1 MIGAAETSRRLA
13 RLRNRHRG
21 ERCVLVANGPS
32 LNRMSLGF
40 LRREHVIGLNKIY
53 LGFQRFGFYPRYYV
67 AINRKVLEQSAQE
80 IRSLNCVK
88 FLSGHAAAA
97 GLHEDALTHLIGPGP
112 ADEPFSRDLSR
123 GMHEGWTV
131 TFAALQVAYHLG
143 FSEVALIGLDHR
155 YQYEGKPNESRVM
168 AGPDPNHF
176 SDAYFAH
183 GQSWDNPDLA
193 RSEASYR
200 LAREAFEA
208 DGRRIVDATLDGACT
223 VFPKARWQEY
233 FAIPT

>member
-1 MIGAAETSRRLA
+1 MIGTRGALRRLA
-13 RLRNRHRG
+13 GLRDRHRG

-32 LNRMSLGF
+32 LNRMSLGD
-40 LRREHVIGLNKIY
+40 LRHEHVIGLNKIY
-53 LGFQRFGFYPRYYV
+53 LGLARFGFYPRYYV
-67 AINRKVLEQSAQE
+67 AVNRKVLEQSAPQ

-88 FLSGHAAAA
+88 FLSSHAAAA
-97 GLHEDALTHLIGPGP
+97 GLQEDALTYLIGPGAP
-112 ADEPFSRDLSR
+112 DEPFSRDLSR

-143 FSEVALIGLDHR
+143 FAQVILIGLDHR

-168 AGPDPNHF
+168 TGPDLNHF
-176 SDAYFAH
+176 SDVYFAS

-200 LAREAFEA
+200 AAREAFEA
-208 DGRRIVDATLDGACT
+208 DGRRIVDATLEGACT
-223 VFPKARWQEY
+223 VFPKVPWPDCLEHL
-233 FAIPT
+233 T